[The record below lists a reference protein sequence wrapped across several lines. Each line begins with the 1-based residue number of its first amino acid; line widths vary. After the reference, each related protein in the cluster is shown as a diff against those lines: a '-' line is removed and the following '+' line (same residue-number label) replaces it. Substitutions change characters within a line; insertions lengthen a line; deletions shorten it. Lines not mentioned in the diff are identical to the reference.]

1 MRVLLDANI
10 PRAYAALLP
19 GHRVDTVHQRRWS
32 DLDDGPLLAAA
43 ETEYGAFITADQ
55 SLRFQQ
61 NLRGRAIRV
70 VVLRSHR
77 TSLPVIGPS
86 APLVL
91 TALREM
97 EPGELRLFG
106 PDWLDPA

>member
-19 GHRVDTVHQRRWS
+19 GHRVETVHQRRWS
-32 DLDDGPLLAAA
+32 NLDDGPLLAAA
-43 ETEYGAFITADQ
+43 QAEYGAFITADQ

-86 APLVL
+86 ASMVL
-91 TALREM
+91 AVLREM
-97 EPGELRLFG
+97 APGEVRLLG
-106 PDWLDPA
+106 PEWLDPA